1 MIKTGKPAVS
11 IIINLITA
19 ALIFLWVYAAM
30 SKLINYEQSR
40 GEMLSQPMAPWLEK
54 ILVWVVPLTEL
65 IAATMLIYKRTKLYG
80 LLLSCL
86 LLISFS
92 VYIALVINLVFNRI
106 PCSCG
111 GLLKNMSW
119 EAHLLFN
126 LSFLA
131 LSLYAL
137 FYTIKERRNMGKG
150 H

>member
-1 MIKTGKPAVS
+1 MIKTGKS
-11 IIINLITA
+11 TISLIIISITA

-30 SKLINYEQSR
+30 SKLINYEQSL

-54 ILVWVVPLTEL
+54 ILVWAVPLTEL
-65 IAATMLIYKRTKLYG
+65 IAATMLIYKQTKFYG

-92 VYIALVINLVFNRI
+92 VYIALVMNSVFNRI

-119 EAHLLFN
+119 EVHLIFN
-126 LSFLA
+126 LFFLA
-131 LSLYAL
+131 LAVYAL
-137 FYTIKERRNMGKG
+137 FYTIKERRNMGKDF
-150 H
+150 